1 RNRRAP
7 SPGRRRAGLP
17 TPSTR
22 RRTPCAGVWAR
33 RRPSTT
39 RSRARGGWSSARR
52 GPWPTTTRSPSPP
65 SGTAASD
72 LSSPRPRRAGPSAIV
87 RHGPRSCALCP
98 RRRRGGNRPNDRQRV
113 GTRPARGWIRS
124 ACRWNRGLPSPART
138 ADTVGVNETGV
149 YEITVADRAL
159 SDLIDAVHDAADRP
173 ARPSERGWAGRE
185 VAIRDRPDAP
195 ECGTRGERG
204 RRGERPVAQVVV
216 EADGFVRVDV
226 RFVLA

>member
-1 RNRRAP
+1 
-7 SPGRRRAGLP
+7 
-17 TPSTR
+17 
-22 RRTPCAGVWAR
+22 
-33 RRPSTT
+33 
-39 RSRARGGWSSARR
+39 
-52 GPWPTTTRSPSPP
+52 
-65 SGTAASD
+65 
-72 LSSPRPRRAGPSAIV
+72 
-87 RHGPRSCALCP
+87 
-98 RRRRGGNRPNDRQRV
+98 
-113 GTRPARGWIRS
+113 
-124 ACRWNRGLPSPART
+124 
-138 ADTVGVNETGV
+138 VNETGV

-226 RFVLA
+226 RFVLAGGAATARFDTGGGATDTLDAVRPVSFARYLMTATMAVLTARGVQAELVRHTATA